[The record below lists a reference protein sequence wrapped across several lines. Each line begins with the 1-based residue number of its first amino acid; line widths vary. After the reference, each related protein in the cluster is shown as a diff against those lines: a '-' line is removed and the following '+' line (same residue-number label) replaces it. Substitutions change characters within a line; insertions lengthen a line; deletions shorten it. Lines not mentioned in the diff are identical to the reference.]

1 MQLGRSRSVYA
12 HITDY
17 VRGRKSNM
25 KEKTTTTK
33 EQYDIRTKVE
43 KDKKGTTTEELAFS
57 TLNQAIC
64 TDKIQVIILTRHSG
78 VVYTYKKKRCLA
90 LSSNLPKPRK

>member
-1 MQLGRSRSVYA
+1 MVGVEVYA

-25 KEKTTTTK
+25 KEKTTTTTK

-43 KDKKGTTTEELAFS
+43 KDKGIMTKGLAFS
-57 TLNQAIC
+57 TLNQVIC

-78 VVYTYKKKRCLA
+78 VMYTDKKRCLA
-90 LSSNLPKPRK
+90 LSSNLPKPCK